1 MQKNMIRK
9 HLPLYR
15 PSAEENLREALQ
27 ASNSGSGPI
36 FFNKVKNWFARNYTS
51 DRAFLTH
58 SCTGA
63 LELAGLLAGLEPD
76 DEVILPSYTF
86 SSTANAFLLRGCRLR
101 FADCLPSRPNTDL
114 EYILPLVNDR
124 TKIIVAMHYAG
135 IAVDMDPIM
144 DFAAKHGLVVI
155 EDAAQAVGARYK
167 GRFLGTCS
175 DMGTLSFHD
184 TKMISCGEGG
194 ALLLNRAVLE
204 TRAEILFEKG
214 TNRMSFQRGEV
225 ARYEWLDLGS
235 SFGMSDLQA
244 ALLYSQLEDLD
255 VFLEKRLRLSA
266 VYSEQLS
273 ELVEAGMIRLMDV
286 PDYASHNG
294 SEYYITLNEALNR
307 PKLMHYLQDR
317 RIETA
322 AHFLALHN
330 SPFFKNRDR
339 QQLRN
344 ASFFESNLL
353 RLPMHAGLERGDV
366 LYVAEQIRN
375 FFKQI

>member
-1 MQKNMIRK
+1 MIRK
-9 HLPLYR
+9 HLPRYR
-15 PSAEENLREALQ
+15 PSAEDYVRQALQ
-27 ASNSGSGPI
+27 ASNAGSGPI
-36 FFNKVKNWFARNYTS
+36 FFNKVKNWFARNYTAN
-51 DRAFLTH
+51 RVFLTH

-63 LELAGLLAGLEPD
+63 LELAGLLAGLEPG

-135 IAVDMDPIM
+135 IAVDMDPILE
-144 DFAAKHGLVVI
+144 FAAKHGLLVI

-167 GRFLGTCS
+167 GRFLGSCS

-194 ALLLNRAVLE
+194 ALFLNRPVLE

-214 TNRMSFQRGEV
+214 TNRISFQRGEV

-244 ALLYSQLEDLD
+244 ALLYSQLEELD
-255 VFLEKRLRLSA
+255 VFLEKRLRWST
-266 VYSEQLS
+266 VYSEHLG

-286 PDYASHNG
+286 PDYARHNG
-294 SEYYITLNEALNR
+294 SEYYITLNEASNR
-307 PKLMHYLQDR
+307 SSLIHYLRDR

-330 SPFFKNRDR
+330 SPYFKNRDR
-339 QQLRN
+339 QQLQN
-344 ASFFESNLL
+344 ALFFESNLL
-353 RLPMHAGLERGDV
+353 RLPMHAGLTLDEV
-366 LYVAEQIRN
+366 EYVSEQIRN